1 MENLIQT
8 QGINVVLYPAK
19 GTFDILSREKNT
31 IVIKNACC
39 SLSCTINSEKKTFN
53 TINQGFTIISG
64 PFAGN
69 LGKGTK
75 YRLDFMKKNE
85 SDPIHFQLDLI
96 QYKNLPSIF
105 FELIV
110 TNDSN
115 HEIKLHNISGL
126 TVNSRAEEKGGVFI
140 SDCPD
145 EALVYENGLGF
156 ALEFF
161 MRSFSA
167 RMESESSLM
176 QFIYSKRQ
184 MSNNLLVGLI
194 NPNSYLYEVVSNEEN
209 DKGIIIDGREGI
221 AEYQAQ
227 IVFPFP
233 KTLPPKDSISAGKW
247 VIMIDSKN
255 GFEALEDYADIIRIH
270 NNIRLW
276 PHSIPHGWNS
286 WGNPVEGYREYSY
299 VHDISEKVILD
310 NLEVAVKYLK
320 RFGLEYWQLDEG
332 YCDDRML
339 IDENQLD
346 LFPHGVKYIAD
357 KIHEKGLKAGIWIN
371 PFNIGIRAA
380 LIKEHPDWFPSPDP
394 SFVIKNN
401 KWRSLDISIPECQNY
416 LRHFIRKVVK
426 EWGFDLLKVDFSYMN
441 MAPSKFFNPLMTS
454 PELHRL
460 GWQII
465 REEAGRDVFVFGIGG
480 PLGLHIGDLDGE
492 RVSLDTLPV
501 WANKGVPQH
510 MFDIP
515 QTDGSVVYNYR
526 TMIRKFF
533 LNNRVW
539 FNHLDCLCF
548 RPSLKRDET
557 LCLANAIALMG
568 GIFKIGDK
576 LVEMKEEDL
585 KVIQRMLPIYKGYA
599 KPADVFRMLLPE
611 IINLPIKKDFLNW
624 NVVGLFNWGDNR
636 DLIEDKDLPSEEK
649 YINIRFHEDLQ
660 LDKGNKYHIFDFW
673 NEKYFGLHF
682 EQFAYKL
689 EPHTSVILS
698 IHQELNYPQF
708 LSSNRHITQ
717 GGVELL
723 DFVWDP
729 LLNQIEMILSMVPK
743 YEHHLFFHVP
753 PKYRL
758 DIINSKQSSDIK
770 QDLNENILKL
780 SIITEEPQLNVKI
793 KFQLS

>member
-8 QGINVVLYPAK
+8 QKIKVMLNHLK
-19 GTFDILSREKNT
+19 GTFDVSSQEKNL
-31 IVIKNACC
+31 IVIKNAFC
-39 SLSCTINSEKKTFN
+39 SLTCSIGPEKKVFN
-53 TINQGFTIISG
+53 TINHEYIITSG

-69 LGKGTK
+69 LGKGTR
-75 YRLDFMKKNE
+75 YRMDFLKKE
-85 SDPIHFQLDLI
+85 DSEPIHFQLDI
-96 QYKNLPSIF
+96 IVYENLPHIF

-110 TNDSN
+110 TNDGN
-115 HEIKLHNISGL
+115 QDVKLHQISGL
-126 TVNSRAEEKGGVFI
+126 AVNSKAEEKGGIFI
-140 SDCPD
+140 SSSPD
-145 EALVYENGLGF
+145 DALIYENGLGF

-161 MRSFSA
+161 MRSFCA

-176 QFIYSKRQ
+176 QFIYSKNQ
-184 MSNNLLVGLI
+184 LSNNLLVGLI
-194 NPNSYLYEVVSNEEN
+194 NPNSYLFEVVSNEEN
-209 DKGIIIDGREGI
+209 DQGIIIDGREAI

-227 IVFPFP
+227 IIFPFP
-233 KTLPPKDSISAGKW
+233 KMLPPKDSISAGKW

-255 GFEALEDYADIIRIH
+255 GFEALESYADIIRIH

-286 WGNPVEGYREYSY
+286 WGNPVDGFREYSY

-310 NLEVAVKYLK
+310 NLEVAVKFLK
-320 RFGLEYWQLDEG
+320 PFGLEYWQLDEG

-346 LFPHGVKYIAD
+346 LFPHGVKFIAD
-357 KIHEKGLKAGIWIN
+357 KIHEQGLKAGIWIN

-380 LIKEHPDWFPSPDP
+380 LIKEHPDWFPPPDP

-441 MAPSKFFNPLMTS
+441 MAPSKFANPLMTS

-465 REEAGRDVFVFGIGG
+465 REEAGKDVFVFGIGG

-533 LNNRVW
+533 FNNRVW

-585 KVIQRMLPIYKGYA
+585 RVIQKMLPIYKGYSR
-599 KPADVFRMLLPE
+599 PADVFRMLLPE
-611 IINLPIKKDFLNW
+611 IINLPIKKSFLHW
-624 NVVGLFNWGDNR
+624 NIVGLFNWGENQ
-636 DLIEDKDLPSEEK
+636 DLINEKDLPSESK
-649 YINIRFHEDLQ
+649 FITIKFNEDLE
-660 LDKGNKYHIFDFW
+660 LDRGYKYHIFDFW

-689 EPHTSVILS
+689 DPHTSVVLS
-698 IHQELNYPQF
+698 VHQEVDYPQF

-717 GGVELL
+717 GGIELL
-723 DFVWDP
+723 DYLWDP
-729 LLNQIEMILSMVPK
+729 LMSQIDMTLLSVPK
-743 YEHHLFFHVP
+743 FEHHLFFYVSSRY
-753 PKYRL
+753 KL
-758 DIINSKQSSDIK
+758 DKINSKQNADIK
-770 QDLNENILKL
+770 HYLNENILKL
-780 SIITEEPQLNVKI
+780 TIITEETQLNIKI
-793 KFQLS
+793 KFLQV